1 MRTAIALTG
10 LAASLACSLAPVS
23 AHARARVFVA
33 SYGNDSNPCTF
44 GSPCKTFQHAVDVVD
59 FEGEVT
65 AIDSAGF
72 GPINITSS
80 VTITSPPGVEAGIAA
95 PAPGGAAITIN
106 TTTIGE
112 TITLSGL
119 TLDGARVSNSTGISF
134 KGSLGFLNV
143 RDCVIRNFSQDG
155 IDFSTVQGGYLSVSN
170 TVVSDNGD
178 AGIAYFPTNQIASA
192 SITLN
197 RVEMRHNGLY
207 GFFLWGALSTGQD
220 YIVANVVESTVSGGQ
235 FGIYALTAPQ
245 HTSVDIS
252 LFHSVVTA
260 TNTATLFDTAALFA
274 DGGGGAGI
282 ADITVANSTVSGNV
296 VDWKANS
303 GGQVLSFGDNYFIG
317 NHQTSGALPIVSPL
331 TH

>member
-1 MRTAIALTG
+1 MRTAIPLTVLVTG
-10 LAASLACSLAPVS
+10 LACSLFTAP
-23 AHARARVFVA
+23 AQARARTFVA
-33 SYGNDSNPCTF
+33 SYGSDSNPCTF

-106 TTTIGE
+106 TTAAGE

-155 IDFSTVQGGYLSVSN
+155 IDFSTVQGGYLSVSD

-197 RVEMRHNGLY
+197 RVEMLNNGLY
-207 GFFLWGALSTGQD
+207 GFFLWGAPSTPSPGSGP
-220 YIVANVVESTVSGGQ
+220 IVANVVESTASGSA
-235 FGIYALTAPQ
+235 FGFYALTADN
-245 HTSVDIS
+245 HTPVLIS
-252 LFHSVVTA
+252 LLHSVA
-260 TNTATLFDTAALFA
+260 TGN
-274 DGGGGAGI
+274 GGAGLH
-282 ADITVANSTVSGNV
+282 ADGVGAAISAAKSMVTGNAK
-296 VDWKANS
+296 DWEIVNS
-303 GGQVLSFGDNYFIG
+303 GSVVSFGDNYFIG
-317 NHQTSGALPIVSPL
+317 NAATSGSPPL
-331 TH
+331 VPQQ

>member
-1 MRTAIALTG
+1 MRTAIPLTVLVTG
-10 LAASLACSLAPVS
+10 LACSLFTAP
-23 AHARARVFVA
+23 AQARARTFVA
-33 SYGNDSNPCTF
+33 SYGSDSNPCTF

-106 TTTIGE
+106 TTAAGE

-155 IDFSTVQGGYLSVSN
+155 IDFSTVQGGYLSVSD

-220 YIVANVVESTVSGGQ
+220 YIVANVVESTVSGSA
-235 FGIYALTAPQ
+235 FGFYALTGDGHPP
-245 HTSVDIS
+245 VLIS
-252 LFHSVVTA
+252 LLHSVA
-260 TNTATLFDTAALFA
+260 TGN
-274 DGGGGAGI
+274 GGAGLHADGFGAEISAAKSMVTGNAKDWEI
-282 ADITVANSTVSGNV
+282 ANNGSV
-296 VDWKANS
+296 V
-303 GGQVLSFGDNYFIG
+303 SFGDNYFIG
-317 NHQTSGALPIVSPL
+317 NATSSGKPPPVSQW
-331 TH
+331 